1 MKEAAKVLT
10 VINCIFSSVLWL
22 LGVLTLLFN
31 ILGLWEFWHL
41 AGFGFIFFMPVSI
54 IPMIFAIVISSIAK
68 KLKFIITNLLF
79 LAISIRFVLFTV
91 FVSST
96 WFW

>member
-10 VINCIFSSVLWL
+10 VINCIFSSVLWF

-41 AGFGFIFFMPVSI
+41 AGFGFIFFMRVSI